1 MKKVFEYYKMM
12 NEDNIM
18 LAFKGGVTSDLLT
31 SLLQVAENKL
41 DKVEAKP
48 KVKKKIF
55 NILVECFQ
63 NVYHHLDRPEDFEDE
78 TQSAVLMVGKEDD
91 GYVIMTGNHI
101 INDQVPVLKKKIE
114 MVNSMSPDEL
124 KSKYREVLNN
134 EQISDKGG
142 AGLGIIDIARRSGE
156 KLEYDFKDVN
166 KELSYFSLRVKVSAA

>member
-1 MKKVFEYYKMM
+1 
-12 NEDNIM
+12 M

-78 TQSAVLMVGKEDD
+78 TQSAVLMIGKEPE

-101 INDQVPVLKKKIE
+101 VKNKVHILKNKIE
-114 MVNSMSPDEL
+114 MVNNMSAEEL

-134 EQISDKGG
+134 EEISDKGG

-156 KLEYDFKDVN
+156 KLGYEFKDVN
-166 KELSYFSLRVKVSAA
+166 EEHSYFSLRVKVSAV

>member
-1 MKKVFEYYKMM
+1 MTQVFEYYTMM

-41 DKVEAKP
+41 DKVETKP

-63 NVYHHLDRPEDFEDE
+63 NVYHHLDRPGDIEDA
-78 TQSAVLMVGKEDD
+78 TQSAILMVGKESDD
-91 GYVIMTGNHI
+91 YVIMTGNHI
-101 INDQVPVLKKKIE
+101 EKDKVQVLKNKID
-114 MVNSMSPDEL
+114 MVNGMSADEL
-124 KSKYREVLNN
+124 KAKYREVLNN
-134 EQISDKGG
+134 EQITDKGG

-156 KLEYDFKDVN
+156 KLDYEFKDMDGDH
-166 KELSYFSLRVKVSAA
+166 SYFSLKVKVSAA